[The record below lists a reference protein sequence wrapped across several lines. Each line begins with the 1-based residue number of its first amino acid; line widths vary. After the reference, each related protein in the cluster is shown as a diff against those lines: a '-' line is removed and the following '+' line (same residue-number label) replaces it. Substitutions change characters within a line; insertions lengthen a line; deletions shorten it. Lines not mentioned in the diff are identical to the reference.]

1 MIKIKYKLKE
11 FPNTILFKFFKT
23 KDQVEIFKSQ
33 NQHYIFEWFM
43 NLPITESD
51 FNYILESVKS
61 NKQLY
66 NKLWSYWFN
75 LNKQKNGK

>member
-1 MIKIKYKLKE
+1 
-11 FPNTILFKFFKT
+11 
-23 KDQVEIFKSQ
+23 
-33 NQHYIFEWFM
+33 M